1 MNSSTF
7 LVTEVRENTFSNR
20 MPCAIIFDMDGT
32 LVETTEADFKAW
44 QRVFRDHGRELSF
57 EDYFPL
63 LGRKSQDVVQHVL
76 NLKGEEAQ
84 ENMRRKMY
92 YFEEFVEDNS
102 LAILPGA
109 GQFLGELKAAGIPMG
124 LATSSRQPKMRLVLE
139 KTGLFPFFNTIV
151 TGEMVEKGKPSP
163 DIFLLTA
170 QRMGIQPSDCVVLE
184 DAVHGITAARTAGMK
199 SVAIVS
205 THEASQLNEA
215 HLVINSYSEL
225 SLEILKGLFESE

>member
-7 LVTEVRENTFSNR
+7 LVTEVHENTFSKR
-20 MPCAIIFDMDGT
+20 SPCAIIFDMDGT

-63 LGRKSQDVVQHVL
+63 LGRKSQDVVEHVL
-76 NLKGEEAQ
+76 HLKGEEAQ

-92 YFEEFVEDNS
+92 YFEAFIEENG
-102 LAILPGA
+102 LQLLPGA
-109 GQFLGELKAAGIPMG
+109 NGLLEELKSAGIPLG
-124 LATSSRQPKMRLVLE
+124 LATSSRQPKMQMVLE
-139 KTGLFPFFNTIV
+139 KTGLFSFFNTIV
-151 TGEMVEKGKPSP
+151 TGEMVEQGKPSP
-163 DIFLLTA
+163 DIFMLTA
-170 QRMGIQPSDCVVLE
+170 ERMGIHPSECVVVE

-205 THEASQLNEA
+205 THEAAQLKEA

-225 SLEILKGLFESE
+225 SLEILRGLFESE

>member
-7 LVTEVRENTFSNR
+7 LVTEEGENSFSKR
-20 MPCAIIFDMDGT
+20 KPSAIIFDMDGT

-76 NLKGEEAQ
+76 HLKGEEAQ

-92 YFEEFVEDNS
+92 YFEAFIKQNG
-102 LAILPGA
+102 LQLLPGA
-109 GQFLGELKAAGIPMG
+109 NGLLEELKSAGVPLG
-124 LATSSRQPKMRLVLE
+124 LATSSRQPKMRMVME

-151 TGEMVEKGKPSP
+151 TGEMVEQGKPSP
-163 DIFLLTA
+163 DIFMLTA
-170 QRMGIQPSDCVVLE
+170 ERMGIHPLECVVVE

-205 THEASQLNEA
+205 THEASQLKDA

-225 SLEILKGLFESE
+225 NLEILKGLFESE